1 MLKKKKTLSLML
13 MSVLTTSIMVTGC
26 GKGGSGYSSEDYKLS
41 NINLPLTEEVTL
53 KFMTQSSPL
62 APSDP
67 NDKLIYKRLAENTGI
82 NIQWTNY
89 VWDEYGEK
97 RNLDIA
103 AGDLPDAIM
112 HAGLGDY
119 DLLKLAKDGVIIPLE
134 DLVEQYMPNFKK
146 VLEEN
151 PEYEGMIKTEDGH
164 IYSLP
169 WIEEL
174 GKGKESIHSIDCI
187 PWINTE
193 WLNKLGLQMP
203 TTTAELKEVL
213 IAFKTKDP
221 NGNGKNDEIP
231 MSFRIN
237 GGGEDMSS
245 LFGAFGLGDNGD
257 HTVVTNDGKVVL
269 TAEQA
274 GYKDA
279 INYFADLYAEG
290 LIDLEAFEQ
299 DYNTYLAKAKD
310 NKYGMYFTWDKA
322 NFTGSGDNYQAMPV
336 LEGPSGIKNIARTNG
351 MGFDRGRFVI
361 TTANKN
367 LELTAKWVDK
377 LYEPIQSV
385 QNNWGTYGDENQD
398 NVFEYDENTNSLKH
412 LPLGET
418 PPHELRQKIEV
429 GGPLAILDS
438 YYGKVT
444 TMPDDAKWRLGVV
457 KDVYSPHMLADNIY
471 PRVFFSLD
479 DLDRLSKIEAD
490 LMPFVNRKKAEWIV
504 NGNINEEWD
513 SYLEELKRLGVEEW
527 LEIKQRGYD
536 NTVKK

>member
-1 MLKKKKTLSLML
+1 MLKRKKILSLIL

-26 GKGGSGYSSEDYKLS
+26 GRGKSGYSSEDYELS
-41 NINLPLTEEVTL
+41 NINLPITDEVTL

-67 NDKLIYKRLAENTGI
+67 NDKLIYKRLAEDTGI

-151 PEYEGMIKTEDGH
+151 PEYLGMIKTEDGH

-174 GKGKESIHSIDCI
+174 GKGKESIQSIDCI

-231 MSFRIN
+231 MSFIIN

-269 TAEQA
+269 TAEQD

-310 NKYGMYFTWDKA
+310 NKYGIYFTWDKA

-412 LPLGET
+412 LLLGET
-418 PPHELRQKIEV
+418 PPHELRQKVEV

-438 YYGKVT
+438 YYGTVT
-444 TMPDDAKWRLGVV
+444 TMPDDAAWRLGVV
-457 KDVYSPHMLADNIY
+457 KDIYTPYMLADNIY

-479 DLDRLSKIEAD
+479 DLDRLSKVEAD
-490 LMPFVNRKKAEWIV
+490 LIPFINRKKAEWIV
-504 NGNINEEWD
+504 SGNINEEWD